1 MCRVYLWIAFFLRR
15 LTHSVRSLS
24 FNSDHK
30 QFFSSAFECAT
41 SLPLPSGLFSF
52 IKFYAR
58 ERKLLLYILFLFL
71 LLPKCIFHTMDGHWP
86 RFVIHSMVCYVCVM
100 FCTCRFLYIWRMTH
114 SSDAAIF
121 VFSIT
126 FFLCS
131 LFVCLCVCVWMSECV
146 LVAICYCCS
155 LDACVFC
162 VCCWSFR
169 YLWPLSERKM
179 SIEETQTMKND
190 TNELHTNITHT
201 ESKTKFLCPLWLSF
215 TPLAHVKCEW
225 AFLFSSIFFV

>member
-100 FCTCRFLYIWRMTH
+100 FYTCRFLYIWRMTH

-131 LFVCLCVCVWMSECV
+131 LFVCLCVCVNEWVCTRCHLLLLLAGRVCFLCV
-146 LVAICYCCS
+146 LLIVS
-155 LDACVFC
+155 LFVTI
-162 VCCWSFR
+162 V
-169 YLWPLSERKM
+169 RK
-179 SIEETQTMKND
+179 KNVNRRN
-190 TNELHTNITHT
+190 TNNEKWHKRTAYKHNTHR
-201 ESKTKFLCPLWLSF
+201 K
-215 TPLAHVKCEW
+215 
-225 AFLFSSIFFV
+225 